1 MNRIIVITGTR
12 KGLGKLLCEYFL
24 NDGDIVYGCSR
35 RKSSI
40 DHPAYMHFCLSVS
53 DEQSVISMVRK
64 IYQIHKKIDILLNN
78 AGIASMNH
86 FLLTPYSTAQQ
97 IFETNF
103 FGTLIMCREV
113 SKLMVRRKYGKIVN
127 FSTVAV
133 PLHLEGEL
141 VYSSSKAAIEQLTKV
156 LAAELGS
163 FNITVNAVGPTPIN
177 TDLIAHV
184 PEEKINK
191 LIQKQSLKRLGNF
204 ADVLNVIKFYI
215 DENSNFITGQIIYLG
230 GIN

>member
-1 MNRIIVITGTR
+1 MDRIILITGSR

-24 NDGDIVYGCSR
+24 KQGDIIYGCSR
-35 RKSSI
+35 RNASI
-40 DHPAYMHFCLSVS
+40 EHSNYHHFNLDVS
-53 DEQSVISMVRK
+53 DESAVISMVRTIYK
-64 IYQIHKKIDILLNN
+64 IHRRIDILINN

-86 FLLTPYSTAQQ
+86 FLLTTFSTAQK
-97 IFETNF
+97 IFETNYY
-103 FGTLIMCREV
+103 GTFLMCREV
-113 SKLMVRRKYGKIVN
+113 SKFMSKQKKGRIVN

-141 VYSSSKAAIEQLTKV
+141 VYSSSKAAIEQLTRV
-156 LAAELGS
+156 LAAELGPN
-163 FNITVNAVGPTPIN
+163 NITVNAIGPTPIQ
-177 TDLIAHV
+177 TDLIANV
-184 PEEKINK
+184 PKEKIDK

-204 ADVLNVIKFYI
+204 EDVLNVVQFFI